1 MLLEDTSEMSWSGKL
16 PISPWVVA
24 MRALTLRCILRAVQ
38 KTFSHRKQA
47 RMKKLYLE
55 TYGCQMNVHDSE
67 KATFALAQV
76 GYEQT
81 DTPDDA
87 DLIMLNTC
95 MVREKAARK
104 VYSRVDALKAQR
116 RHAKRALPVFGVMGC
131 VAQAEA
137 ERIFERSPEVKLVM
151 GTQAIGKLPELLSQ
165 LEQGFSHAID
175 VRLTKDAEFF
185 DLAANARQTPHVA
198 YLTITEGCNKFC
210 SYCIVPFTRGR
221 ERSRTPDSIV
231 AEAQRLAAQGFKEV
245 QLLGQNVNS
254 YGLSGKLY
262 NQRNNGDQAV
272 TADITFGKLLER
284 VALES
289 GLPRIKYATS
299 FPRDFDREIIEV
311 MDAHDNLCSWVHLPA
326 QSGSN
331 RILRMMRRGYTR
343 EDYLEKIALIKQGK
357 KDYAITGDLIVG
369 FPGETE
375 ADFLET
381 MSLVTEVEF
390 DGLFIFKYS
399 PRPHTPAATY
409 TDNVPDEVVGERF
422 TRVNELQK
430 RIQLRRYER
439 LVGST
444 VEVLVEGFS
453 ARSNDDYT
461 GHSGCNK
468 AVNFKKEGELLGKL
482 AKVKVTK
489 AHQNSLYGEL
499 V

>member
-1 MLLEDTSEMSWSGKL
+1 
-16 PISPWVVA
+16 
-24 MRALTLRCILRAVQ
+24 
-38 KTFSHRKQA
+38 
-47 RMKKLYLE
+47 MKKLYLE

-104 VYSRVDALKAQR
+104 VYSRVDALKHER
-116 RHAKRALPVFGVMGC
+116 KRAKRALPVFGVMGC

-151 GTQAIGKLPELLSQ
+151 GTQAIGKLPELLGQ

-185 DLAANARQTPHVA
+185 DLDANARQTPHVA

-262 NQRNNGDQAV
+262 NPRGVEAA
-272 TADITFGKLLER
+272 ADEITFGKLLDR
-284 VALES
+284 VARES
-289 GLPRIKYATS
+289 GLPRIKYTTS

-331 RILRMMRRGYTR
+331 RVLRMMRRGYTR
-343 EDYLEKIALIKQGK
+343 EDYLEKIALIKAGR
-357 KDYAITGDLIVG
+357 KDYSITGDLIVG

-381 MSLVTEVEF
+381 MSLVAEVEY
-390 DGLFIFKYS
+390 DGLYIFKYS

-409 TDNVPDEVVGERF
+409 TDNVPDEVVSERF

-430 RIQLRRYER
+430 RLQLRRYGR
-439 LVGST
+439 LVGQT

-461 GHSGCNK
+461 GHTQCNK
-468 AVNFKKEGELLGKL
+468 VMNFRKQGELLGEL
-482 AKVKVTK
+482 AKVKVTQ
-489 AHQNSLYGEL
+489 ANQNSLYGEL
-499 V
+499 I

>member
-1 MLLEDTSEMSWSGKL
+1 
-16 PISPWVVA
+16 
-24 MRALTLRCILRAVQ
+24 
-38 KTFSHRKQA
+38 
-47 RMKKLYLE
+47 MKKLYLE

-81 DTPDDA
+81 DTPADA

-104 VYSRVDALKAQR
+104 VYTRVAKLKHEFKR
-116 RHAKRALPVFGVMGC
+116 DKRALPVFGVMGC

-151 GTQAIGKLPELLSQ
+151 GTQAISKLPELLGQ

-185 DLAANARQTPHVA
+185 DLDANARQTPHVA

-262 NQRNNGDQAV
+262 NQRGGE
-272 TADITFGKLLER
+272 ADAAEITFGKLLER

-289 GLPRIKYATS
+289 GLPRIKYTTS
-299 FPRDFDREIIEV
+299 FPRDFDREVIEV
-311 MDAHDNLCSWVHLPA
+311 MDAHDNLCAWVHLPA

-331 RILRMMRRGYTR
+331 RVLRMMRRGYTR
-343 EDYLEKIALIKQGK
+343 ADYLEKIAPIKAGR

-381 MSLVTEVEF
+381 MSLVTEVEY
-390 DGLFIFKYS
+390 DGLYIFKYS

-409 TDNVPDEVVGERF
+409 TDNVPDEVVTERF

-430 RIQLRRYER
+430 RIQFRRYER
-439 LVGST
+439 LVGQT

-461 GHSGCNK
+461 GHTQCNK
-468 AVNFKKEGELLGKL
+468 VMNFRKQGEMLGEL
-482 AKVKVTK
+482 AKVKVTQ

-499 V
+499 I

>member
-1 MLLEDTSEMSWSGKL
+1 
-16 PISPWVVA
+16 
-24 MRALTLRCILRAVQ
+24 
-38 KTFSHRKQA
+38 
-47 RMKKLYLE
+47 MKKLYLE

-81 DTPDDA
+81 DTPGDA

-104 VYSRVDALKAQR
+104 VHTRVAKLKHEFKR
-116 RHAKRALPVFGVMGC
+116 DKRALPVFGVMGC

-151 GTQAIGKLPELLSQ
+151 GTQAIGKLPELLGQ

-185 DLAANARQTPHVA
+185 DLDTAARQTPHIA

-231 AEAQRLAAQGFKEV
+231 AEAQRLAARGYKEV
-245 QLLGQNVNS
+245 HLLGQNVNS

-262 NQRNNGDQAV
+262 SQRGV
-272 TADITFGKLLER
+272 EADANEITFGKLLER

-289 GLPRIKYATS
+289 GLPRIKYTTS
-299 FPRDFDREIIEV
+299 FPRDFDREVIEV
-311 MDAHDNLCSWVHLPA
+311 MDSHDNLCSWVHLPA
-326 QSGSN
+326 QSGST

-357 KDYAITGDLIVG
+357 KDYSITGDLIVG

-381 MSLVTEVEF
+381 MSLVAEVEY
-390 DGLFIFKYS
+390 DGLYIFKYS

-409 TDNVPDEVVGERF
+409 TDNVPDEVVTERF

-430 RIQLRRYER
+430 RLQLSRYAR
-439 LVGST
+439 LVGQT
-444 VEVLVEGFS
+444 VEVLVEGAS
-453 ARSNDDYT
+453 ARSADDYT
-461 GHSGCNK
+461 GHSRCNK
-468 AVNFKKEGELLGKL
+468 VVNFKKNGEMLGEL
-482 AKVKVTK
+482 AKVKVTRV
-489 AHQNSLYGEL
+489 HQNSLYGEQ
-499 V
+499 VIG